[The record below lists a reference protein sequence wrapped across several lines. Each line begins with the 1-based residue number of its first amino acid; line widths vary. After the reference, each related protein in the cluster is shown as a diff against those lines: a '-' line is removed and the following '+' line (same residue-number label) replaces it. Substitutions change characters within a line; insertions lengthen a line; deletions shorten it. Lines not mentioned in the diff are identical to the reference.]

1 MTTEKEIGNLL
12 TGIVRRADAELLALA
27 EAELPSRWY
36 FTYDPGLSIAWNLY
50 QFSGA
55 LESYKRSCR
64 RWEEHHNGSMCVV
77 ERVRDKYLMPK
88 IREFEQELRTAMSA
102 SHD

>member
-1 MTTEKEIGNLL
+1 MTLEKSIGDVL
-12 TGIVRRADAELLALA
+12 TGIVRRADEELLSLTEQGLA
-27 EAELPSRWY
+27 SRWY
-36 FTYDPGLSIAWNLY
+36 FAYEPKHSIAWNIY

-64 RWEEHHNGSMCVV
+64 RWEEHHNGSSCVV

-88 IREFEQELRTAMSA
+88 IREFEASLRLAISQ
-102 SHD
+102 